1 MSGQVVAEHDCGR
14 AVDPA
19 QGVIGYKV
27 ALVQSSIGPGS
38 VSVQIDLETID
49 GAAVAADGI
58 DGTNVS
64 IPDGGIS
71 SDQDVLDAYRQED
84 AALATV
90 MCG

>member
-1 MSGQVVAEHDCGR
+1 M
-14 AVDPA
+14 
-19 QGVIGYKV
+19 
-27 ALVQSSIGPGS
+27 QSSIGPGS